1 MAGGWTQLVGA
12 AGQTFV
18 DEQAC
23 SDFALTGGVF
33 AVAGGGV
40 FIVPLGST
48 VTLSG
53 ASDGACNTLQFGYV
67 VQLDESTTSTAVV
80 GSTRQGEPC
89 GGSLGTGVLPT
100 FSTAVLL
107 RVFLQDDTCG
117 STRYA
122 SDGNHAAQISPTT
135 VAIMDAEGNCSAQ
148 TSARPPDLAPPADNL
163 DLVVTVT
170 IDPPASGS

>member
-1 MAGGWTQLVGA
+1 VAGGWTQLVGA
-12 AGQTFV
+12 AGQTFI

-23 SDFALTGGVF
+23 SDFALAGGVF

-53 ASDGACNTLQFGYV
+53 ASDGACNTLQFGYS
-67 VQLDESTTSTAVV
+67 VQLNESTTSAAVV

-89 GGSLGTGVLPT
+89 GGSLGTGVLPP
-100 FSTAVLL
+100 FGTAVLL

-122 SDGNHAAQISPTT
+122 SDGNHAAQTSPTT
-135 VAIMDAEGNCSAQ
+135 VAIMDAGGGCESQ
-148 TSARPPDLAPPADNL
+148 TSARPPDLEPPAGNL

-170 IDPPASGS
+170 IDPPPSGS